1 MQLPK
6 WIAPCRV
13 QLRRCRFAMRK
24 GVTCNMVFKVMSA
37 EFAPRCVC
45 MYVIASASG
54 QWLKLVALG
63 QMSSVAHRR
72 RNGGCTG
79 APCPLLN
86 ARFQHWRYGRCM
98 GRITPN
104 IGSPPPCAPP
114 LVGLRTPLRSKCEI
128 TPFLI
133 ANRHLFTSDRQIA
146 LVSSAWIPLRQRS
159 PHIDIVH
166 LYKARGI
173 ENRHSA
179 PYWHWSQNLGYWM
192 SMPKLNAPAE
202 IHCRRSN
209 MNARVPI
216 LMKSVEV
223 LKDCRSLNAA
233 AEMNCPMPRS
243 VEKVPIRNKKRCNTD
258 FLTSCDSICP
268 AHWLGCRVSNA
279 HGYWIPRSRA
289 ISIRSKWWAPE

>member
-1 MQLPK
+1 MWRACARVPMYACALLVLPR
-6 WIAPCRV
+6 IGLHSDCV
-13 QLRRCRFAMRK
+13 YLYAMRAFSPHPK
-24 GVTCNMVFKVMSA
+24 TEM
-37 EFAPRCVC
+37 
-45 MYVIASASG
+45 
-54 QWLKLVALG
+54 Q
-63 QMSSVAHRR
+63 
-72 RNGGCTG
+72 
-79 APCPLLN
+79 
-86 ARFQHWRYGRCM
+86 
-98 GRITPN
+98 RIQSHT
-104 IGSPPPCAPP
+104 
-114 LVGLRTPLRSKCEI
+114 

-146 LVSSAWIPLRQRS
+146 LVSSAGIPLRQRS

-179 PYWHWSQNLGYWM
+179 PCWHWSQNLGYWM

-202 IHCRRSN
+202 IHWRRSN
-209 MNARVPI
+209 MNTQDPI

-243 VEKVPIRNKKRCNTD
+243 VEKVPIRNEKRCNTD

-289 ISIRSKWWAPE
+289 ISIRSKWRAPE